1 MLSAA
6 QRQNLEAAREA
17 AIMAISL
24 GGDDFVEIMVDAIRN
39 SVMSDAEIEDLGNR
53 IGRIPSERMRA

>member
-24 GGDDFVEIMVDAIRN
+24 GGDDFMEIMADAIRN
-39 SVMSDAEIEDLGNR
+39 SALSDEEVEHLGNL
-53 IGRIPSERMRA
+53 IGRIPQERMRR

>member
-24 GGDDFVEIMVDAIRN
+24 GGDDFVEIMVAAIRN
-39 SVMSDAEIEDLGNR
+39 SAMSDAEIEDLGNS

>member
-17 AIMAISL
+17 TIMAISL
-24 GGDDFVEIMVDAIRN
+24 GGDDFVQIMTDAIRN
-39 SVMSDAEIEDLGNR
+39 SALSDAEIEDLGNR
-53 IGRIPSERMRA
+53 IGRIPSERLRQ